1 MTCGYGF
8 PPGRQLVGVAH
19 GLGGAGRRQPPVQK
33 IRCDADQS
41 VEVLLR
47 SGTIEEHPGDLG
59 MTFEKLAEVVGHH
72 AVRLH
77 RRVQAPDAP
86 ARAKYVPHRNTV
98 GRQSRNAGVIRLRS
112 GELEDLAHDPPER
125 VSRIRVVLLLAKG
138 HHARHVAENQ
148 DACTVVDDR
157 RQPVQRRRGHESKYC
172 PLVAVY
178 VGAVAEDVDIEG
190 LLDGLEGQART
201 ERAELIQWLLGKGFT
216 VDQIR
221 GAVSPMLLPAGRIV
235 GDDGRYVSAR
245 QICDETG
252 IDLELLQAI
261 QRALG
266 MPRADD
272 PDAAILLRADSEAAA
287 RAKVFIGMG
296 LSREQVIAVTR
307 VLGHGLEQ
315 TAEAMRQVVLE
326 AVIQPGATE
335 VQLAQAY
342 EGLVQQVSP
351 LLGPLCEDVLRVQ
364 LRHTLETEA
373 VSVAERAAGTLPGAR
388 NVAVA
393 FADLVGFTRLGEAVP
408 PEELEN
414 LASRLSNL
422 AHDVVSPPVRF
433 IKTIGDAVM
442 LVSTDPVALLRTA
455 LELLA
460 AAEKYDDFP
469 QLRIGLAS
477 GCAVSRAGDWFG
489 SPVNVASRVTGV
501 ARPGTVLVSESVR
514 EAIGSAEGFAWSF
527 AGGRH
532 LKGVK
537 GEVKLFR
544 ARVANED

>member
-1 MTCGYGF
+1 V
-8 PPGRQLVGVAH
+8 RIVA
-19 GLGGAGRRQPPVQK
+19 
-33 IRCDADQS
+33 
-41 VEVLLR
+41 
-47 SGTIEEHPGDLG
+47 
-59 MTFEKLAEVVGHH
+59 
-72 AVRLH
+72 
-77 RRVQAPDAP
+77 
-86 ARAKYVPHRNTV
+86 
-98 GRQSRNAGVIRLRS
+98 
-112 GELEDLAHDPPER
+112 
-125 VSRIRVVLLLAKG
+125 
-138 HHARHVAENQ
+138 
-148 DACTVVDDR
+148 DDR
-157 RQPVQRRRGHESKYC
+157 RQPMTQRRGHETKYC

-178 VGAVAEDVDIEG
+178 VGPVAEEVDIDG

-201 ERAELIQWLLGKGFT
+201 ERAELVDWLLGQGFS
-216 VDQIR
+216 VEQIR
-221 GAVSPMLLPAGRIV
+221 GAVSPMLMPAGRIV

-245 QICDETG
+245 KICDETG

-287 RAKVFIGMG
+287 RAKVFIDMG

-335 VQLAQAY
+335 LQLAQAY

-373 VSVAERAAGTLPGAR
+373 VSVAERAAGTVPGAR
-388 NVAVA
+388 NVTVA

-414 LASRLSNL
+414 LASRLSDL
-422 AHDVVSPPVRF
+422 TYDVVSPPVRF

-460 AAEKYDDFP
+460 AAEKYEKYEKYAKYGDFP

-514 EAIGSAEGFAWSF
+514 EAIGSADGFSWSF

-537 GEVKLFR
+537 GEVKVFR
-544 ARVANED
+544 ARRADQDADEV

>member
-1 MTCGYGF
+1 
-8 PPGRQLVGVAH
+8 
-19 GLGGAGRRQPPVQK
+19 
-33 IRCDADQS
+33 
-41 VEVLLR
+41 
-47 SGTIEEHPGDLG
+47 
-59 MTFEKLAEVVGHH
+59 
-72 AVRLH
+72 
-77 RRVQAPDAP
+77 
-86 ARAKYVPHRNTV
+86 
-98 GRQSRNAGVIRLRS
+98 
-112 GELEDLAHDPPER
+112 
-125 VSRIRVVLLLAKG
+125 
-138 HHARHVAENQ
+138 
-148 DACTVVDDR
+148 
-157 RQPVQRRRGHESKYC
+157 
-172 PLVAVY
+172 
-178 VGAVAEDVDIEG
+178 VAEDVDIDG
-190 LLDGLEGQART
+190 LLDGLQGQART
-201 ERAELIQWLLGKGFT
+201 ERAELLDWLLGQGFS
-216 VDQIR
+216 VEQIR
-221 GAVSPMLLPAGRIV
+221 GAVSPMLMPAGRIV

-245 QICDETG
+245 KICDETG
-252 IDLELLQAI
+252 IDLELLQSI

-287 RAKVFIGMG
+287 RAKVFIDMG

-335 VQLAQAY
+335 LQLAQAY

-373 VSVAERAAGTLPGAR
+373 VSVAERAAGTVPGAR
-388 NVAVA
+388 NITVA

-414 LASRLSNL
+414 LASRLSDL
-422 AHDVVSPPVRF
+422 TYDVVSPPVRF

-460 AAEKYDDFP
+460 AAEKYEKYDDFP

-514 EAIGSAEGFAWSF
+514 EAVGSADGFSWSF

-537 GEVKLFR
+537 GEVKVFR
-544 ARVANED
+544 ARRADEDADED

>member
-1 MTCGYGF
+1 M
-8 PPGRQLVGVAH
+8 GRQ
-19 GLGGAGRRQPPVQK
+19 
-33 IRCDADQS
+33 
-41 VEVLLR
+41 
-47 SGTIEEHPGDLG
+47 
-59 MTFEKLAEVVGHH
+59 
-72 AVRLH
+72 H
-77 RRVQAPDAP
+77 RR
-86 ARAKYVPHRNTV
+86 
-98 GRQSRNAGVIRLRS
+98 AGVVRHAGI
-112 GELEDLAHDPPER
+112 EPEHLAGDSPKR
-125 VSRIRVVLLLAKG
+125 VSRIGVILLLAQR
-138 HHARHVAENQ
+138 HHTRHVSEDQ
-148 DACTVVDDR
+148 DACAVIDDR
-157 RQPVQRRRGHESKYC
+157 RQPVQQRRGHESKYC

-190 LLDGLEGQART
+190 LLDGFEGQART

-245 QICDETG
+245 QICDEKG

-287 RAKVFIGMG
+287 RAKVFIDMG

-335 VQLAQAY
+335 LQLAQAY

-455 LELLA
+455 LELLTA
-460 AAEKYDDFP
+460 TEKFDDFP

-489 SPVNVASRVTGV
+489 SPVNLASRVTGV

-514 EAIGSAEGFAWSF
+514 EAIGSADGFAWSF

-537 GEVKLFR
+537 SEVKLFR
-544 ARVANED
+544 ARVANEG

>member
-1 MTCGYGF
+1 M
-8 PPGRQLVGVAH
+8 GRQ
-19 GLGGAGRRQPPVQK
+19 RRS
-33 IRCDADQS
+33 A
-41 VEVLLR
+41 
-47 SGTIEEHPGDLG
+47 
-59 MTFEKLAEVVGHH
+59 F
-72 AVRLH
+72 
-77 RRVQAPDAP
+77 
-86 ARAKYVPHRNTV
+86 
-98 GRQSRNAGVIRLRS
+98 VIRTVD
-112 GELEDLAHDPPER
+112 GEPEDLADDLPER
-125 VSRIRVVLLLAKG
+125 VSRIGVVLLRAQR
-138 HHARHVAENQ
+138 HYARHVAEDQ

-157 RQPVQRRRGHESKYC
+157 RQPVQHRRGHESKYC

-190 LLDGLEGQART
+190 LLDGLEGQARA
-201 ERAELIQWLLGKGFT
+201 ERAELIQWLLGQGFT

-235 GDDGRYVSAR
+235 GDDGRRVSAR

-287 RAKVFIGMG
+287 RATVFIDMG

-335 VQLAQAY
+335 LQLAQAY
-342 EGLVQQVSP
+342 ESLVQQVSP

-373 VSVAERAAGTLPGAR
+373 VSVAERAAGTASWRAQHQRGVCRPR
-388 NVAVA
+388 
-393 FADLVGFTRLGEAVP
+393 RIHP
-408 PEELEN
+408 PRRGRPAEELEN

-455 LELLA
+455 LELLG

-477 GCAVSRAGDWFG
+477 GYAVSRAGDWFG
-489 SPVNVASRVTGV
+489 SPVNVASRVTG
-501 ARPGTVLVSESVR
+501 A
-514 EAIGSAEGFAWSF
+514 
-527 AGGRH
+527 
-532 LKGVK
+532 
-537 GEVKLFR
+537 R
-544 ARVANED
+544 ARAPCWSPNRSARRSDRPTAFRGPSQAAATSKASRAK

>member
-1 MTCGYGF
+1 V
-8 PPGRQLVGVAH
+8 RIVA
-19 GLGGAGRRQPPVQK
+19 
-33 IRCDADQS
+33 
-41 VEVLLR
+41 
-47 SGTIEEHPGDLG
+47 
-59 MTFEKLAEVVGHH
+59 
-72 AVRLH
+72 
-77 RRVQAPDAP
+77 
-86 ARAKYVPHRNTV
+86 
-98 GRQSRNAGVIRLRS
+98 
-112 GELEDLAHDPPER
+112 
-125 VSRIRVVLLLAKG
+125 
-138 HHARHVAENQ
+138 
-148 DACTVVDDR
+148 DDR
-157 RQPVQRRRGHESKYC
+157 RQPMTQRRGHETKYC

-178 VGAVAEDVDIEG
+178 VGPVAEDVDIDG
-190 LLDGLEGQART
+190 LLDGLQGQART
-201 ERAELIQWLLGKGFT
+201 ERAELLDWLLGQGFS
-216 VDQIR
+216 VEQIR
-221 GAVSPMLLPAGRIV
+221 GAVSPMLMPAGRIV

-245 QICDETG
+245 KICDETG
-252 IDLELLQAI
+252 IDLELLQSI

-287 RAKVFIGMG
+287 RAKVFIDMG

-335 VQLAQAY
+335 LQLAQAY

-373 VSVAERAAGTLPGAR
+373 VSVAERAAGTVPGAR
-388 NVAVA
+388 NITVA

-414 LASRLSNL
+414 LASRLSDL
-422 AHDVVSPPVRF
+422 TYDVVSPPVRF

-460 AAEKYDDFP
+460 AAEKYEKYDDFP

-514 EAIGSAEGFAWSF
+514 EAVGSADGFSWSF

-537 GEVKLFR
+537 GEVKVFR
-544 ARVANED
+544 ARRADEDADED